1 VAQQAVIVGAGIV
14 GLATG
19 MRLVERN
26 PGLRVTIL
34 DKEDRIA
41 AHQTSHNSGVVHRG
55 LYYAPGS
62 LKATLSSRGAD
73 QLIRFCDRTGVKYE
87 VCGKLVVATDDSELG
102 RLDEIE
108 KRARAN
114 GVPGLEAV
122 GPERIAEIEP
132 LAAGIRGLYSPRTA
146 IVDYAEVARALS
158 AELQRAGAEI
168 RLGVRVE
175 RLTSSGSRVTIDT
188 TAGPIGADWVVACAG
203 LQSDRLAAASDASLG
218 RRVRIVPFRGHY
230 RVLAPAVAARV
241 HGLIYPV
248 PDPRFPFLGVHLTRR
263 TDGSVWV
270 GPNAF
275 LAFDREGYRGF
286 PINLRDAWSSLAF
299 PGLWR
304 LAARYW
310 RTAASEMWR
319 EANHRAFVKDL
330 QRLAPSLGE
339 ADLTPGPSG
348 IRAQALARDGSLV
361 DDFSISIAGRVVHV
375 LNAPSPTA
383 TASLAI
389 ADLIVDRATDSFG
402 PIS

>member
-1 VAQQAVIVGAGIV
+1 MAQQAVIVGTGIL

-19 MRLVERN
+19 MRLLERN

-62 LKATLSSRGAD
+62 LKATLSARGAD
-73 QLIRFCDRTGVKYE
+73 QLLGFCDRVGVRYE
-87 VCGKLVVATDDSELG
+87 VCGKLVVATDPSELG

-108 KRARAN
+108 QRARAN

-132 LAAGIRGLYSPRTA
+132 LAAGIRGLYSPQTA
-146 IVDYAEVARALS
+146 IVDYADVARALS
-158 AELQRAGAEI
+158 TELERAGAEF
-168 RLGVRVE
+168 RLGVRVAS
-175 RLTSSGSRVTIDT
+175 LTTAGSRVMVDT
-188 TAGPIGADWVVACAG
+188 SDGPISADWAVACAG
-203 LQSDRLAAASDASLG
+203 LQSDRLAASSDASLG
-218 RRVRIVPFRGHY
+218 RRLRIVPFRGHY
-230 RVLAPAVAARV
+230 RVLAPSVSARV
-241 HGLIYPV
+241 RGLIYPV

-275 LAFDREGYRGF
+275 LALDREGYRGY
-286 PINLRDAWSSLAF
+286 PVSLRDTWSSLAY

-319 EANHRAFVKDL
+319 EANRRAFVKDL
-330 QRLAPSLGE
+330 QRLVPSVTE

-361 DDFSISIAGRVVHV
+361 DDFAIDVAGRVVHV

-389 ADLIVDRATDSFG
+389 ADLIVDRVDSSFG
-402 PIS
+402 PVG